1 MAKQPLKQSHTQ
13 TKQVVGQ
20 TKNLPDQLNNWC
32 EARMKQIFVAC
43 LLVSMIFSALLFDVR
58 VSLTGDDSTY
68 IIRASDFVNEF
79 RYPSFQGPLFPMM
92 LSPIIALVGIKMI
105 PLKILSFIFMAGFIT
120 LFYYAFRK
128 RIPAIVH
135 TSILALL
142 AVNPYLLYYA
152 SQTYSEA
159 MYLFLL
165 AAVVFGFFKW
175 FVDEDKDKTLQEGW
189 KHFLY
194 LGLLMLA
201 LSLTRSAGF
210 AIIGIIGIYL
220 IFRKQ
225 WKNLLWITIFFI
237 ALVLIFQGLK
247 TAIWHQSDAQFST
260 QGNSLLYK
268 NYYNPESGKEDLT
281 GFVGRLVEN
290 TQLYVS
296 KHFYM
301 MLGMRA
307 DDPTIPKSALTTLF
321 FLVIAGIAV
330 YQSFKNNRYLFFS
343 SLVAIGFCGLTFIL
357 LQTSWDQGR
366 LIVPYFPFILMV
378 IIGGLYYYT
387 KKNKV
392 GALLPIVV
400 IFLLLPTLVRA
411 SDKIKEARSIDGEY
425 YGLTPDWANYTKMSA
440 WAAEKL
446 PKDKMIA
453 SRKPSISFIY
463 GKGRKFYSIDRVPTF
478 DTPSLLSKLSNDTSA
493 IFIVPNTQL
502 AQNMGLNQLITHISP
517 FLYADVIAGETLHL
531 IYRIPKQHKDEV
543 SKMFSSVNASYL
555 TVTDLKQ
562 AVNNSKGSFY
572 TVYPD
577 SLLYQLKTNKVGFI
591 LSASLRKYAS
601 QKTNETVNTVE
612 RYMLFLQSKYPEIF
626 KKVAQMGNDDD
637 EPAMI
642 YKIQYPENNQ

>member
-1 MAKQPLKQSHTQ
+1 MAKQPLKQNHTHA
-13 TKQVVGQ
+13 KQAEGRS
-20 TKNLPDQLNNWC
+20 KGLLDQLNRWC
-32 EARMKQIFVAC
+32 ENHMKQIFSVS
-43 LLVSMIFSALLFDVR
+43 LLLSVIFSALLFDVR
-58 VSLTGDDSTY
+58 VSLTGDDSSY

-92 LSPIIALVGIKMI
+92 LSPIIALVGIKMV

-120 LFYYAFRK
+120 MFHYAFRK

-135 TSILALL
+135 TSILVLL

-159 MYLFLL
+159 MYMFLL
-165 AAVVFGFFKW
+165 AAVMFGFFKW

-210 AIIGIIGIYL
+210 AIIGIIAIYL

-225 WKNLLWITIFFI
+225 WKNLLWIAVFFI
-237 ALVLIFQGLK
+237 GLALVFQGIK
-247 TAIWHQSDAQFST
+247 MAIWHQSDAQFST

-268 NYYNPESGKEDLT
+268 NYYNPESGKEDLV
-281 GFVGRLVEN
+281 GFAGRLVEN

-301 MLGMRA
+301 MLGMRD

-321 FLVIAGIAV
+321 FLAITGIAV
-330 YQSFKNNRYLFFS
+330 YQSFKNNRYLFFA
-343 SLVAIGFCGLTFIL
+343 SLVAIGFCGLTFVL

-366 LIVPYFPFILMV
+366 LIVPYFPFILLV

-387 KKNKV
+387 KKNNV
-392 GALLPIVV
+392 GTLLPIVV

-411 SDKIKEARSIDGEY
+411 SDKIKQARSIDGEY

-440 WAAEKL
+440 WAADKL

-463 GKGRKFYSIDRVPTF
+463 GHGRKFYSIDKVPTF
-478 DTPSLLSKLSNDTSA
+478 DTPSLLNKLSNDTSA

-502 AQNMGLNQLITHISP
+502 AHNMGLNQLVTRISS
-517 FLYADVIAGETLHL
+517 FLYADVVAGETLHL
-531 IYRIPKQHKDEV
+531 IYRIPKQHKEDI
-543 SKMFSSVNASYL
+543 SKMFTSVNANYL
-555 TVTDLKQ
+555 TVSDLKQ
-562 AVNNSKGSFY
+562 AVNNSKGEYY

-577 SLLYQLKTNKVGFI
+577 SLFYQLKNNKVGYI
-591 LSASLRKYAS
+591 LSASLRKYAN
-601 QKTNETVNTVE
+601 QKTNETINTVE
-612 RYMLFLQSKYPEIF
+612 RYMLFLQTKYPEIF

-642 YKIQYPENNQ
+642 YKIQYPENK